1 MLSNVIHWNFSFYFF
16 LKYFFPNNTVY
27 HNDVFFYTSCFSK
40 RYLKLFYHL
49 IWFSKHPNETI
60 NVSFKI
66 KSHIWCKSLHM
77 SDLISQTK
85 LLYLKSSDFLSL
97 YYFLKRL
104 SLRFK
109 TQIIHFDYPHLIISF
124 LKLDCILRSK
134 KSSLMCISGWV
145 NSLCHKVEASLNFL
159 IIFHH
164 IEIHG
169 KNKNEIILNSS
180 AYIL

>member
-1 MLSNVIHWNFSFYFF
+1 MCLLKSSLTFDVNHCTCLILSHKQNCYI
-16 LKYFFPNNTVY
+16 
-27 HNDVFFYTSCFSK
+27 
-40 RYLKLFYHL
+40 
-49 IWFSKHPNETI
+49 
-60 NVSFKI
+60 
-66 KSHIWCKSLHM
+66 
-77 SDLISQTK
+77 
-85 LLYLKSSDFLSL
+85 LKSSDFLSS

-109 TQIIHFDYPHLIISF
+109 AQIIHFVYPHLIISF